1 MKDIK
6 RRHFLRSATLAGM
19 SFPFLSHAHR
29 SASTLGD
36 HTSLAH
42 LNPPPTEDY
51 LAALKIELNK
61 QWPRNRAV
69 NLVFH
74 GHSVPAGYFKTPV
87 VDTLHAYPH
96 LLLKAV
102 KEKYPYAVANAIVT
116 AIGGEDS
123 KKGAER
129 FERDVLIHR
138 PDVLFI
144 DYALNDQRLGLPAA
158 REAWSRMIEAALH
171 LNIKVILLTAT
182 PDQRVNISDPN
193 TTLQQHCNQIV
204 DLANKYKIGLIDSY
218 KIFQSLVAQGAPI
231 TDYMSQVN
239 HPNEKGHQQVADA
252 IMAYF

>member
-6 RRHFLRSATLAGM
+6 RRQFLRSTALAGM
-19 SFPFLSHAHR
+19 SFPFFSQTLQSAPTPTHR
-29 SASTLGD
+29 PYISPLIPA
-36 HTSLAH
+36 A
-42 LNPPPTEDY
+42 NEDY
-51 LAALKIELNK
+51 LAAIKFELNK
-61 QWPRNRAV
+61 QWPQNRAI

-123 KKGAER
+123 KRGAER

-158 REAWSRMIEAALH
+158 KEAWSNMIESALKI
-171 LNIKVILLTAT
+171 NIKVILLTAT

-204 DLANKYKIGLIDSY
+204 DLANKYKIASIDSY
-218 KIFQSLVAQGAPI
+218 KIFQKLSAGGANI
-231 TDYMSQVN
+231 VDYMSQVN
-239 HPNEKGHQQVADA
+239 HPNEKGHQLVADA
-252 IMAYF
+252 IMTYF

>member
-6 RRHFLRSATLAGM
+6 RRDFLRSAALAGM
-19 SFPFLSHAHR
+19 SFPFLGHAHR
-29 SASTLGD
+29 SEPTHKD
-36 HTSLAH
+36 HTSMPP

-51 LAALKIELNK
+51 LAALKLELNK
-61 QWPRNRAV
+61 QWPQNRAI

-96 LLLKAV
+96 LLLRSV
-102 KEKYPYAVANAIVT
+102 KERYPYAVANAIVT

-123 KKGAER
+123 KKGADR
-129 FERDVLIHR
+129 FDRDVLVHR

-144 DYALNDQRLGLPAA
+144 DYALNDQRIGLPAA
-158 REAWSRMIEAALH
+158 REAWTRMIEAALNI
-171 LNIKVILLTAT
+171 NIKVILLTAT
-182 PDQRVNISDPN
+182 PDQRINISDPN

-239 HPNEKGHQQVADA
+239 HPNAKGHQLVADA
-252 IMAYF
+252 IMTYF

>member
-19 SFPFLSHAHR
+19 FFPFISHAHR
-29 SASTLGD
+29 SVSTLVD
-36 HTSLAH
+36 HTSMPL

-61 QWPRNRAV
+61 QWPQNRAV

-74 GHSVPAGYFKTPV
+74 GHSVPSGYFKTPV

-96 LLLKAV
+96 LLLRSV

-129 FERDVLIHR
+129 FERDVLILR

-158 REAWSRMIEAALH
+158 REAWTRMIEAALH

-182 PDQRVNISDPN
+182 PDQRVDISDPN

-218 KIFQSLVAQGAPI
+218 KIFQSLVAKGTPI

-239 HPNEKGHQQVADA
+239 HPNEKGHQRVADA

>member
-1 MKDIK
+1 
-6 RRHFLRSATLAGM
+6 
-19 SFPFLSHAHR
+19 
-29 SASTLGD
+29 
-36 HTSLAH
+36 
-42 LNPPPTEDY
+42 
-51 LAALKIELNK
+51 
-61 QWPRNRAV
+61 
-69 NLVFH
+69 
-74 GHSVPAGYFKTPV
+74 

-96 LLLKAV
+96 LLLKSV

-158 REAWSRMIEAALH
+158 REAWSRMIEAALNV
-171 LNIKVILLTAT
+171 NIKVILLTAT

-218 KIFQSLVAQGAPI
+218 KIFQSLVAQSASI

-239 HPNEKGHQQVADA
+239 HPNAKGHQLVADA
-252 IMAYF
+252 IMTYF